1 MQTFLMCEPA
11 YFDVEYVINP
21 WMEGNQGKVDKALA
35 ARQWQQLHDVIAQRA
50 SIKLIAAVAGL
61 PDMTFT
67 ANGGFV
73 SHHREVIVSTFRH
86 PERQP
91 EAPHF
96 RRFFEEAG
104 YRIVPIGKGLEF
116 EGAGDALFDT
126 DGQVWTGSGF
136 RSHKAVEGEIAS
148 ALDVVTRGLTLVDP
162 RWYHLDTA
170 FCPLSHGEVLVYAGA
185 FSADSTAMIR
195 HAFRDKAIWVSDEDA
210 NNFACNAL
218 NIGDDV
224 ILYKASP
231 ELKSALADKGYK
243 VIEVDV
249 SEFMKSG
256 GACKCLTL
264 DLRDRRG

>member
-1 MQTFLMCEPA
+1 MQTFLMCKPT

-21 WMEGNQGKVDKALA
+21 WMEGNQGKVNKPLA
-35 ARQWQQLHDVIAQRA
+35 ARQWQNLYDVLAQRV
-50 SIKLIAAVAGL
+50 SIKLIEPVAGL

-73 SHHREVIVSTFRH
+73 SHHREVIVSAFRH
-86 PERQP
+86 AERQP

-96 RRFFEEAG
+96 KRFFEEAG
-104 YRIVPIGKGLEF
+104 YHVIPLGKNLEF

-126 DGQVWTGSGF
+126 SGQVWIGSGF
-136 RSHKAVEGEIAS
+136 RSHKAVESEITS
-148 ALDVVTRGLTLVDP
+148 ALDVATRGLTLVDP

-170 FCPLSHGEVLVYAGA
+170 FCPLSHGEVIVYEKA
-185 FSADSTAMIR
+185 FSADSAATVR
-195 HAFRDKAIWVSDEDA
+195 HAFRDQAIWVSAEDA
-210 NNFACNAL
+210 SNFACNAIS
-218 NIGDDV
+218 IGDDV

-231 ELKSALADKGYK
+231 QLKTALGNKGYN

-264 DLRDRRG
+264 DLQDRRG

>member
-1 MQTFLMCEPA
+1 
-11 YFDVEYVINP
+11 
-21 WMEGNQGKVDKALA
+21 
-35 ARQWQQLHDVIAQRA
+35 
-50 SIKLIAAVAGL
+50 
-61 PDMTFT
+61 
-67 ANGGFV
+67 V

-86 PERQP
+86 RERQP
-91 EAPHF
+91 EASHF

-116 EGAGDALFDT
+116 EGAGDALFDA
-126 DGQVWTGSGF
+126 DGQVWTASGF
-136 RSHKAVEGEIAS
+136 RSHRAVESEIAG

-170 FCPLSHGEVLVYAGA
+170 FCPLAHGEVLVYASA
-185 FSADSTAMIR
+185 FSADSAALIR
-195 HAFRDKAIWVSDEDA
+195 HAFRDKVIWVSDEDA
-210 NNFACNAL
+210 ANFACNAL

-224 ILYKASP
+224 ILHRASA
-231 ELKSALADKGYK
+231 ELKATLAGRGYQ

-264 DLRDRRG
+264 DLQERRG

>member
-1 MQTFLMCEPA
+1 MQAFLMCEPA

-21 WMEGNQGKVDKALA
+21 WMEGNQGKVDKILA
-35 ARQWQQLHDVIAQRA
+35 ARQWQNLYAALAQRA
-50 SIKLIAAVAGL
+50 SIRLIAPVAGL

-96 RRFFEEAG
+96 GRFFEKAG

-126 DGQVWTGSGF
+126 DGRVWTGSGF
-136 RSHKAVEGEIAS
+136 RSHKAVESEIAG

-170 FCPLSHGEVLVYAGA
+170 FCPLSHGEAIAYANA
-185 FSADSTAMIR
+185 FAADSIATIQQ
-195 HAFRDKAIWVSDEDA
+195 AFGDKAIWVSGEDA
-210 NNFACNAL
+210 SNFACNAL
-218 NIGDDV
+218 NVGDDV
-224 ILYKASP
+224 ILHKASNG
-231 ELKSALADKGYK
+231 LKTALAGKGYN

-249 SEFMKSG
+249 SEYLKAG
-256 GACKCLTL
+256 GACKCMTL
-264 DLRDRRG
+264 EL